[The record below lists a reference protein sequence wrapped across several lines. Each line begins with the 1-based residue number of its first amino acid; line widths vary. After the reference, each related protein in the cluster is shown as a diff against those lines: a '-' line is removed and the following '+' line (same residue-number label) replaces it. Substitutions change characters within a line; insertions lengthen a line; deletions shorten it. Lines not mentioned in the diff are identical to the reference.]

1 MIGNMTDY
9 KERLDDLL
17 FEAYG
22 TRKISEIKLATFDE
36 RDKIDF
42 SKVRGS
48 VRLMNEMVMTPKET
62 AEYIEEVLQLK
73 LP

>member
-1 MIGNMTDY
+1 MKHY
-9 KERLDDLL
+9 KERLKDLL

-22 TRKISEIKLATFDE
+22 TREISEIPLATFDE
-36 RDKIDF
+36 RDKICF

-48 VRLMNEMVMTPKET
+48 VRLMNEMVMTPKE
-62 AEYIEEVLQLK
+62 ADAYIEEVLQLD

>member
-1 MIGNMTDY
+1 MEWY
-9 KERLDDLL
+9 KERLKNLL
-17 FEAYG
+17 FDAYG
-22 TRKISEIKLATFDE
+22 TREVSEIPLATFEE

-62 AEYIEEVLQLK
+62 EEYIEEVLQLE